1 MEGRE
6 LTEEEKLEIRA
17 VIREID
23 PVQMAIIR
31 KLTPAQR
38 TAIALSMIEA
48 AETAAVTRLRQK
60 EPQLSVMEA
69 LRKVRRRE

>member
-6 LTEEEKLEIRA
+6 LTDEEKLAIRA
-17 VIREID
+17 AIREVD
-23 PVQMAIIR
+23 LVQMAIIR

-60 EPQLSVMEA
+60 EPHLSVMEA
-69 LRKVRRRE
+69 LRKVRSRA